1 MARTPDHTRSRR
13 EVDVTDRPSATEQ
26 ELRAPRS
33 TTAPIPTR
41 PVANGTAIAALVVG
55 LLSATFGFLVAP
67 ALAAII
73 FGVIAIVLGV
83 KGLNIAKATGGTHKG
98 LAISGLVSGALGL
111 LLGIA
116 VIAGGFTLFQN
127 MDTAEL
133 PAEIREPIEDVTN

>member
-26 ELRAPRS
+26 EPRAPR
-33 TTAPIPTR
+33 TAAPIPTR